1 MNVKK
6 CMTNY
11 RQFNDE
17 LVNKLYNLMS
27 ILLSKNTTYCQIGSS
42 ALQLNGKIISQI

>member
-27 ILLSKNTTYCQIGSS
+27 ILLSKNTTYCQIGSLT
-42 ALQLNGKIISQI
+42 LQFNNKMVL